1 MREVKNL
8 KIRDIMIKNPITVST
23 EDTVGHTLNIF
34 EQSQI
39 RPIPILNKEK
49 IAGVITKED
58 IYTKRTNR
66 QEKISDIMLK
76 NPLTVSPDEEL
87 IIALN
92 IIKSTKIP
100 SIIVAEDTKFVGIL
114 TINDIYNKYKHNNR

>member
-1 MREVKNL
+1 L
-8 KIRDIMIKNPITVST
+8 KIRDVMTKNPITVST

-34 EQSQI
+34 EQSHI
-39 RPIPILNKEK
+39 WSIPVLNKEK
-49 IAGVITKED
+49 IAGVVTKED
-58 IYTKRTNR
+58 IYTKSTNR

-114 TINDIYNKYKHNNR
+114 TINDVYNQYKNNNLC

>member
-1 MREVKNL
+1 
-8 KIRDIMIKNPITVST
+8 MIKNPITVST

-39 RPIPILNKEK
+39 GHIPILNKEK

-76 NPLTVSPDEEL
+76 NPLTISHDEEL
-87 IIALN
+87 ILAFD
-92 IIKSTKIP
+92 IIKKTKIHT
-100 SIIVAEDTKFVGIL
+100 IIVAENTKLVGIL
-114 TINDIYNKYKHNNR
+114 TINDIIRQYKA